1 MIRRPPRHKRT
12 DTPFPDTTL
21 FLSIASCAQ
30 INHLPCRTTDQKC
43 RAWIPQSPGRSA
55 ILSPAPAPLAAHP
68 LICRASA
75 VDRQL
80 RYRGPATV
88 HATVKSHV
96 ATPLNLLGF
105 RCFQKGFRSG
115 TRQPFLSGS
124 EGTTGIVRKCL

>member
-1 MIRRPPRHKRT
+1 MIRRPPRSTRT
-12 DTPFPDTTL
+12 DTLFPYTTL
-21 FLSIASCAQ
+21 V
-30 INHLPCRTTDQKC
+30 R
-43 RAWIPQSPGRSA
+43 
-55 ILSPAPAPLAAHP
+55 SPAPAPLAAHP

-88 HATVKSHV
+88 HATVQSHV

-115 TRQPFLSGS
+115 TRQPFLSVSG
-124 EGTTGIVRKCL
+124 GTPGIVQIGRAHV